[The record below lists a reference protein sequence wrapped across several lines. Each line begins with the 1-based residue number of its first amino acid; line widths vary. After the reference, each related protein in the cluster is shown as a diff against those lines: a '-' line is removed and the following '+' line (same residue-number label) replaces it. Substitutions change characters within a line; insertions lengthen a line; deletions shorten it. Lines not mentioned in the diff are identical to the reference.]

1 MLRVTKGDIAIECAD
16 QAELAMALA
25 ALRATETDVAPL
37 PGVHIPGAQFGP
49 LRADLF
55 TPEVPPLDCS
65 IGTASL
71 GGEYISEADEQR
83 LRLVPD
89 PYRFGEDPSLDPN
102 RCGPAGDPRTDTFLP
117 GEVEIDYTNAPV
129 VDVRKHGLGE

>member
-89 PYRFGEDPSLDPN
+89 EN
-102 RCGPAGDPRTDTFLP
+102 TCGPAGDPRTDTFPP